1 MSRVQVLES
10 LQQITNDL
18 TINFSNFDVK
28 HSDFPNLDV
37 PAATLEL
44 LKETPQDV
52 QINLF
57 TLKLMELIYGVYYL
71 GTKVKDIPEESE
83 TNENLLKKIASQEV
97 DWQFYE
103 QLENNNY
110 SRGWFHPDF
119 QVLTRSSDGYLAV
132 NYDSVTIYVHQDR
145 HVKIEEKTASIGDLV
160 SIWMPPSAIE
170 RELYTAI
177 GEVETDN
184 NSWKNPKNQIVLASF
199 NFEAEAAIIAM
210 KYLTQSLNS
219 LGIPFVF
226 KVLHNPLNYDRYNS
240 GILQFHKSNYQ
251 LVKPILQTIYWENR
265 PLFRD
270 KIPLFSKKLSQ
281 GIGLSEHPHPQFL
294 FNYAEDFGMNRCRI
308 IANALMEAHLNNDES
323 PQSRLQYM
331 IKHFEQRE
339 IDLNCPYLNPGS
351 EDIYTPLEFD

>member
-57 TLKLMELIYGVYYL
+57 TLKLMELIYEVYYL

-97 DWQFYE
+97 DWEFYE

-132 NYDSVTIYVHQDR
+132 NYDSVTIYVHMLYSCMFTLEYSNIYMLYLCFTPASPLLIC
-145 HVKIEEKTASIGDLV
+145 VTAVIL
-160 SIWMPPSAIE
+160 
-170 RELYTAI
+170 LY
-177 GEVETDN
+177 
-184 NSWKNPKNQIVLASF
+184 
-199 NFEAEAAIIAM
+199 
-210 KYLTQSLNS
+210 
-219 LGIPFVF
+219 
-226 KVLHNPLNYDRYNS
+226 LH
-240 GILQFHKSNYQ
+240 I
-251 LVKPILQTIYWENR
+251 
-265 PLFRD
+265 
-270 KIPLFSKKLSQ
+270 
-281 GIGLSEHPHPQFL
+281 
-294 FNYAEDFGMNRCRI
+294 
-308 IANALMEAHLNNDES
+308 
-323 PQSRLQYM
+323 
-331 IKHFEQRE
+331 
-339 IDLNCPYLNPGS
+339 
-351 EDIYTPLEFD
+351 